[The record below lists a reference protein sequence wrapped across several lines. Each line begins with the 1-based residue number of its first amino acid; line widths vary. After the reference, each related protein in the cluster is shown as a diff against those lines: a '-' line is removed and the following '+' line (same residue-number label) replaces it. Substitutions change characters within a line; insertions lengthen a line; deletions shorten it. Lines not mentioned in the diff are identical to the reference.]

1 MSFLNQLK
9 SQAEQLRDQQSGSTQ
24 DLAAITKTTEMACVT
39 AWKYLQDFCAQLNVI
54 KPPASGRYSLDG
66 KAAFPQLQMLN
77 FRCDSRKKMHRGQ
90 EMFDYIGVAWD
101 LLPTTGQV
109 ATHSVTVNFPPD
121 LERVTKRLSF
131 GQIKHERKDL
141 RHPDT
146 NKLQAY
152 VFEYQTQS
160 RGSVTLTPDQDIGQ
174 ISFRLVNTED
184 FGVNNINYPAAQ
196 VTSGLL
202 DELAKRIVG
211 QQSRFV

>member
-1 MSFLNQLK
+1 MSFLSELKNQ
-9 SQAEQLRDQQSGSTQ
+9 ATQLRDQQSGLAQ
-24 DLAAITKTTEMACVT
+24 DLAGITKSTEMACIT
-39 AWKYLQDFCAQLNVI
+39 ALRYLQDLCAQLNVI
-54 KPPASGRYSLDG
+54 KPSAAGRYSLDG
-66 KAAFPQLQMLN
+66 KASFPQMQMLN

-90 EMFDYIGVAWD
+90 EMFDYIGIAWD

-109 ATHSVTVNFPPD
+109 ALHSVTVNFPPD

-131 GQIKHERKDL
+131 GQIQHERKDQ
-141 RHPDT
+141 RHPET

-160 RGSVTLTPDQDIGQ
+160 RGSVTLTPNQDTGQ
-174 ISFRLVNTED
+174 IAFRLANTEE
-184 FGVNNINYPAAQ
+184 FGIDNITYPSPQ
-196 VTSGLL
+196 VTAGLL

>member
-9 SQAEQLRDQQSGSTQ
+9 SQATQLRDQQTGAVQ
-24 DLAAITKTTEMACVT
+24 DLAAITKTTEMVSVSAL
-39 AWKYLQDFCAQLNVI
+39 KYLQDLCTQLNII
-54 KPPASGRYSLDG
+54 KPPAAGRYSLDG
-66 KAAFPQLQMLN
+66 KAAFPQMQMLN

-90 EMFDYIGVAWD
+90 EMFEYIGVAWD
-101 LLPTTGQV
+101 LMPVTGQV
-109 ATHSVTVNFPPD
+109 ARHSVTVNFPPD
-121 LERVTKRLSF
+121 LERVAQRISY
-131 GQIKHERKDL
+131 GQIKHERKDI
-141 RHPDT
+141 RHPET

-160 RGSVTLTPDQDIGQ
+160 RGSVNVTPDQDTGQ
-174 ISFRLVNTED
+174 IAFRLVNTEE
-184 FGVNNINYPAAQ
+184 FAVNNITYPAAQ